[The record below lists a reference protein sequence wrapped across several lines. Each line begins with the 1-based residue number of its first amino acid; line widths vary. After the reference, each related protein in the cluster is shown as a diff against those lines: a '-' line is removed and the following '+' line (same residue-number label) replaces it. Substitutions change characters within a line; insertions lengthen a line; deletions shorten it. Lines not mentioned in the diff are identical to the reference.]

1 MSTDVHKFGLS
12 PKGASVVTYRS
23 PALRKFQYHSTV
35 DFAGGRGRHLRRYAA
50 ACQTGYRWFPVL
62 VKSSL
67 SSLVHA
73 VGEQVACTQHPRRQG
88 PALEAASLPRGPP

>member
-1 MSTDVHKFGLS
+1 
-12 PKGASVVTYRS
+12 VVTYRS

-50 ACQTGYRWFPVL
+50 ACQTGFPML
-62 VKSSL
+62 VVPNL

-73 VGEQVACTQHPRRQG
+73 VGEQVAFTQHPRRQG